1 MKGSADFT
9 FEVDRPEQIFQALS
23 PELEDELSR
32 SRVSLIQGPDW
43 IRMTIEGEDI
53 VSIRAALN
61 TWMRL
66 IKIAIEMASI

>member
-9 FEVDRPEQIFQALS
+9 FEVDRPERIFQALS

-32 SRVSLIQGPDW
+32 SRVRLIQGPDW

>member
-1 MKGSADFT
+1 MKGRADFT
-9 FEVDRPEQIFQALS
+9 FEVDSPKQIFQALA

-32 SRVSLIQGPDW
+32 SKVRLIQGPHW
-43 IRMTIEGEDI
+43 IRMTIDGEDI

-66 IKIAIEMASI
+66 IKIAFEMTSI

>member
-1 MKGSADFT
+1 M
-9 FEVDRPEQIFQALS
+9 
-23 PELEDELSR
+23 EDELSR
-32 SRVSLIQGPDW
+32 SKVRLIQGPDW